1 MAKPVIHTWP
11 QHQPIYRIHPQRY
24 TSLAFNDSGLGDAR
38 FSPLIRANGKII
50 PTMYGGSS
58 FQCAAMETVFHD
70 LPRNIDDF
78 ILDFDSLSSAV
89 VSQLAPLRDLRLLA
103 LTTVGLVPL
112 GLKKTEV
119 IETTVHA
126 YPHTRALAL
135 AWQQQFP
142 DIDGLYW
149 ISRQDDQ
156 AGACV
161 LFGDRIKA
169 NDLTLSRASQGLT
182 EPGQLGQLLQLT
194 RHLGIRKA
202 RAFPSGIVGF

>member
-11 QHQPIYRIHPQRY
+11 QYQPIYRIHPQRY
-24 TSLAFNDSGLGDAR
+24 ASLAFNDSGLGDAR
-38 FSPLIRANGKII
+38 FSPLILPDGKII
-50 PTMYGGSS
+50 PTLYGGSS

-70 LPRNIDDF
+70 LPRHIDDF
-78 ILDFDSLSSAV
+78 ILDFDSLSSAML
-89 VSQLAPLRDLRLLA
+89 SQLTPLRELRLLS

-135 AWQQQFP
+135 AWQQQYP

-156 AGACV
+156 AGACI
-161 LFGDRIKA
+161 LFGDRVSA
-169 NDLTLSRASQGLT
+169 ADLAISSAPQFLTQGR
-182 EPGQLGQLLQLT
+182 QLDQLLQLT
-194 RHLGIRKA
+194 RQLGISKA
-202 RAFPSGIVGF
+202 RAFPSAIVGF